1 MVKTNTEPTIVT
13 DANLGC
19 EPDILSEPSVVASL
33 LQWVI
38 NGSLGE
44 QRNDPRARRKTELS
58 GRRITL
64 LVFLMLV
71 VLAND

>member
-1 MVKTNTEPTIVT
+1 MVQTNTRPIIVT
-13 DANLGC
+13 DASPGC
-19 EPDILSEPSVVASL
+19 EPDILSDPHVPASL